1 MCAQKMVVGAWEGR
15 VVEGAACGIYIST
28 WAFTPPSVGEGG
40 EFQMVMYGFW
50 WVRKEGCRCDG
61 MSERDVRNVL
71 IALGARYVRV
81 RVSSDDTLVVAS
93 NSV

>member
-15 VVEGAACGIYIST
+15 VVEGAACGIYPPGLSP
-28 WAFTPPSVGEGG
+28 PPSVGEGG

-81 RVSSDDTLVVAS
+81 RVSSDDTLVDAS

>member
-1 MCAQKMVVGAWEGR
+1 MGYIHLGFHPPKCGGR
-15 VVEGAACGIYIST
+15 GGISDM
-28 WAFTPPSVGEGG
+28 A
-40 EFQMVMYGFW
+40 MYGFW

-81 RVSSDDTLVVAS
+81 RVSSDDTLVDAS

>member
-1 MCAQKMVVGAWEGR
+1 
-15 VVEGAACGIYIST
+15 
-28 WAFTPPSVGEGG
+28 
-40 EFQMVMYGFW
+40 
-50 WVRKEGCRCDG
+50 

-81 RVSSDDTLVVAS
+81 RVSSDDTLVDAS

>member
-1 MCAQKMVVGAWEGR
+1 
-15 VVEGAACGIYIST
+15 
-28 WAFTPPSVGEGG
+28 
-40 EFQMVMYGFW
+40 MVMYGFW

-81 RVSSDDTLVVAS
+81 RVSSDDTLVDAS
-93 NSV
+93 NSVKGLRHKSGFTCRLHEFRYLQIHFRK

>member
-1 MCAQKMVVGAWEGR
+1 LWD
-15 VVEGAACGIYIST
+15 ILST

-81 RVSSDDTLVVAS
+81 RVSSDDTLVDAS